1 MGRGKVE
8 LKKIEKTSNRLVT
21 FSKRRQGLIKKANEL
36 AILCDVDVGVI
47 VYSHN
52 GKLYEYAKPSMGNI
66 LARYNPISETN
77 SEPAIVETIAT
88 EVEPQTELDNL
99 KEEIAVLHKMQSG
112 LLAKNLDGLSFTE
125 LQNLEHMLK
134 EGALSVKDHME
145 RKLMGQFEL
154 YMPEEEE
161 AMIEAKI
168 LPEQV
173 IELQCELAMK
183 ENSFDE
189 TDTFLHL
196 RLPVDSN
203 LKLGT
208 PKAEN
213 DADNPMI
220 ID

>member
-21 FSKRRQGLIKKANEL
+21 FLKRRQGLIKKPNEL

-52 GKLYEYAKPSMGNI
+52 GKLYEYAKP
-66 LARYNPISETN
+66 RYNTISKFN
-77 SEPAIVETIAT
+77 SEPALVETVAT
-88 EVEPQTELDNL
+88 KVTELDNL
-99 KEEIAVLHKMQSG
+99 KEEIAVLHRMQSG
-112 LLAKNLDGLSFTE
+112 LLAKNLDGLSFTK
-125 LQNLEHMLK
+125 LQQLEHMLK
-134 EGALSVKDHME
+134 EGALSVKDHM
-145 RKLMGQFEL
+145 LMGQFEL

-173 IELQCELAMK
+173 GELQCELAMK
-183 ENSFDE
+183 ENSLDE
-189 TDTFLHL
+189 ADTSLHL
-196 RLPVDSN
+196 RLPIDTN

-208 PKAEN
+208 PKAGN
-213 DADNPMI
+213 DAENPMI
-220 ID
+220 IE

>member
-1 MGRGKVE
+1 
-8 LKKIEKTSNRLVT
+8 
-21 FSKRRQGLIKKANEL
+21 
-36 AILCDVDVGVI
+36 
-47 VYSHN
+47 
-52 GKLYEYAKPSMGNI
+52 MGNI
-66 LARYNPISETN
+66 LARYNPITETN

-99 KEEIAVLHKMQSG
+99 KEEIAVLRKMQSG

-161 AMIEAKI
+161 AMIEAKT

-173 IELQCELAMK
+173 TMK

>member
-52 GKLYEYAKPSMGNI
+52 GKLYEYAKP
-66 LARYNPISETN
+66 RYNPISETN
-77 SEPAIVETIAT
+77 SEPAIVEIIAT

-154 YMPEEEE
+154 YIPE
-161 AMIEAKI
+161 
-168 LPEQV
+168 V
-173 IELQCELAMK
+173 IELQRELAMK

-220 ID
+220 IE